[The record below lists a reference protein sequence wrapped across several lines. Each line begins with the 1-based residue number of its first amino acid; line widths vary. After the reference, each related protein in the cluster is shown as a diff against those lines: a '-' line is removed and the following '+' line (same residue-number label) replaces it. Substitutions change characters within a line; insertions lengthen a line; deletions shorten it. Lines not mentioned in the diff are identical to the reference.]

1 MHLLASFFPLFFPPK
16 FSIVLH
22 CLYYSPLSL
31 LSSFLFSRPSIDGV
45 VGCSR
50 IMHPTQYLLK
60 QQHRQEHPYQP
71 YQSSLLPTTPSSP
84 SPSPSSTSGAPP
96 LHPIL
101 HFQSLFAS
109 MDLYAQ
115 QSSSSPRPLSLIR
128 EEADQAQTKS
138 HTTSADEMSSS
149 SDMDDVLLLDVM
161 QASTSPVY
169 SQFDPLLPLDN
180 KTAARHQESAG
191 LLAALSAERLGLSS
205 MALNEFPVS
214 PRLKVSALHYLETLS
229 GARRRL
235 KIRGRGYKMTDMR
248 YWARK
253 MKVTESS

>member
-1 MHLLASFFPLFFPPK
+1 
-16 FSIVLH
+16 
-22 CLYYSPLSL
+22 
-31 LSSFLFSRPSIDGV
+31 
-45 VGCSR
+45 
-50 IMHPTQYLLK
+50 MHPTQYLLK

-71 YQSSLLPTTPSSP
+71 YQSSLLPITPSSPSP

-109 MDLYAQ
+109 MDLYTQ
-115 QSSSSPRPLSLIR
+115 QSSSSPRPLSLVR

-138 HTTSADEMSSS
+138 YTTSTDQKPSS

-161 QASTSPVY
+161 QASTSPAY

-205 MALNEFPVS
+205 MALDEFPVS
-214 PRLKVSALHYLETLS
+214 PRVKISALHYLGTLT

-235 KIRGRGYKMTDMR
+235 KSGGFVQDDGYAILGYENESGRALLIAPQQQPCT
-248 YWARK
+248 
-253 MKVTESS
+253 S